1 MFQTIIVPLDASLHA
16 EAALPYAID
25 EARRHGAMLVLLHVV
40 PRPEPPVPPPRVQLG
55 GPTIRPPSWPE
66 RDVANAAE
74 AACGYLDRVVRQY
87 LLPPG
92 TVSRVVVGEP
102 SKRVIAEARAWPGA
116 LVVMTTGDCAAH
128 PRPALSEVARQV
140 LLSGTV
146 PVLGIRHD
154 AAPSEDVMRG
164 SFGVCMT
171 APALAER

>member
-1 MFQTIIVPLDASLHA
+1 MFQTIIVPLDALLHP

-25 EARRHGAMLVLLHVV
+25 EARRHGAMPVLLHVV

-74 AACGYLDRVVRQY
+74 AACGYLDRVVRRY

-92 TVSRVVVGEP
+92 TVSQ
-102 SKRVIAEARAWPGA
+102 ARAA
-116 LVVMTTGDCAAH
+116 L
-128 PRPALSEVARQV
+128 REVARQV

-154 AAPSEDVMRG
+154 AASSGDVMRV